1 MIYIS
6 LRVFIGTGRSGR
18 ENSEELSG
26 VSGAVCVAADY
37 TWSESEALLSEH
49 TARHPPYKMRD

>member
-6 LRVFIGTGRSGR
+6 LRVFIGTGWSGR

-26 VSGAVCVAADY
+26 VSGAVCVAVLRAGLGLISKQF
-37 TWSESEALLSEH
+37 T
-49 TARHPPYKMRD
+49 